1 MVYMKTT
8 ERTLQSLKTGQ
19 RERITSNI
27 LLLQLW
33 KKQTKCQ
40 NERSS
45 SSSSFLG
52 ERDSDIC
59 QIKVLFW
66 TNNTKTSQ
74 EGCLWYIAQGNK
86 SACSSFLNG
95 LTSIF
100 GPLLETAVPW
110 LAPLAR
116 RLAGR
121 SKLAV
126 PRAFAALAFAISS
139 SSIRS
144 FSLRRKGVLLLLRD
158 LVLDLSLH
166 LGRSS
171 GYTVRP
177 KP

>member
-1 MVYMKTT
+1 MKEVHHLPVSW
-8 ERTLQSLKTGQ
+8 ER
-19 RERITSNI
+19 
-27 LLLQLW
+27 
-33 KKQTKCQ
+33 
-40 NERSS
+40 
-45 SSSSFLG
+45 F
-52 ERDSDIC
+52 SDTC

-66 TNNTKTSQ
+66 TITQRRPRRAVYGTLHRVLTA
-74 EGCLWYIAQGNK
+74 G
-86 SACSSFLNG
+86 SSFLNG
-95 LTSIF
+95 LTSVF
-100 GPLLETAVPW
+100 GPLQETAPW
-110 LAPLAR
+110 LASLAR

-158 LVLDLSLH
+158 LVLDLSRH